1 MQKGFEH
8 FYNCLSYSMYVFLFK
23 LCFQYTL
30 MHSGASSIFR
40 MPRQGPI
47 PDHLKVYILTVLP
60 EYTDLSVVLV
70 TVLDL
75 YGTS

>member
-1 MQKGFEH
+1 
-8 FYNCLSYSMYVFLFK
+8 
-23 LCFQYTL
+23 
-30 MHSGASSIFR
+30 